1 MRFIENDVNEAEHV
15 DSAESGSGIVRVIND
30 DMSIRNGKY
39 GNYIFYK
46 TQKMKKPAFH
56 SLSGFELNSEKCN
69 IEDLKIWLNNT
80 YNIS

>member
-1 MRFIENDVNEAEHV
+1 MRFIENDVNETEHV

-46 TQKMKKPAFH
+46 TMKMKKPKFI
-56 SLSGFELNSEKCN
+56 SLKDFK
-69 IEDLKIWLNNT
+69 
-80 YNIS
+80 YNIHTCSDSEFISLVGCK